1 MGRSPG
7 VIVNR
12 ADMSETRLQATT
24 TIQEAIFDLLLPNF
38 KVDAETKKKLC
49 NFIGTYLHK
58 RPTEPVID
66 TYANQALKNRGLRF
80 AIAYQTLWLRRNTEF
95 MDHLVFNL
103 AVYEPKPIDFGDI
116 ASDNKLKAE
125 YVDAWL
131 AWAEHFEAKPVDGPI
146 AVEEVFS
153 LIQTL
158 KSKFGPSQPTQRPA
172 YEKWVFFHKAT
183 TCYILLDSALLQALG
198 MTSKGLSLTLT
209 KNSAVRYIAKG
220 TREDL
225 DCIRAA
231 YPSYQVSGTF
241 RVMYVEGLRLLYKD
255 CPVPPVVQE
264 FLDHLDGKLQIQ

>member
-7 VIVNR
+7 VIFNR
-12 ADMSETRLQATT
+12 ADMSEPRLQATV

-49 NFIGTYLHK
+49 NFIGAYLHK

-66 TYANQALKNRGLRF
+66 TYANHTLKNRGLRF

-103 AVYEPKPIDFGDI
+103 AVCEPKPIDFGDI

-146 AVEEVFS
+146 GVEEVFL
-153 LIQTL
+153 LIQNL
-158 KSKFGPSQPTQRPA
+158 KSKFGPSQPTQRLA
-172 YEKWVFFHKAT
+172 YEKWVFFHKT
-183 TCYILLDSALLQALG
+183 MTSYVLLDSTLLQALG
-198 MTSKGLSLTLT
+198 MTSKELSSTLT
-209 KNSAVRYIAKG
+209 KNSAVQYIAKG

-225 DCIRAA
+225 ECIRAI
-231 YPSYQVSGTF
+231 YPNHQASGTF
-241 RVMYVEGLRLLYKD
+241 RVMRAEGLRVLYKN
-255 CPVPPVVQE
+255 CPVPPAVQE
-264 FLDHLDGKLQIQ
+264 FLDYLDDKLQIQ